1 MYRDI
6 NSRGQMGVWEYLCYF
21 FQKFMGTWDTL
32 AGHTYLPRENS
43 TLSSHLGLSSIALTA
58 ILVMPFIL
66 FLVERIKGGLVS
78 SHLSYEHSDNFYI
91 SDA

>member
-1 MYRDI
+1 
-6 NSRGQMGVWEYLCYF
+6 
-21 FQKFMGTWDTL
+21 MGTWDTL

-58 ILVMPFIL
+58 ILVMPL
-66 FLVERIKGGLVS
+66 FFSRERIKGGLVS